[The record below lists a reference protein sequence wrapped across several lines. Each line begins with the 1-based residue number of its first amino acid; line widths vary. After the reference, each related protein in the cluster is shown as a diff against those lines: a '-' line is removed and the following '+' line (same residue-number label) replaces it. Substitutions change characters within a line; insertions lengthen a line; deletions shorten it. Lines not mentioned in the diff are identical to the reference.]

1 MEQQVVSSNLISDG
15 KGKWRST
22 KYYESLITNF
32 ASTVEKITAKNT
44 VNSPDFLVWK
54 FCGDA
59 QFPYQE
65 TRWNYGILGSG
76 KTN

>member
-1 MEQQVVSSNLISDG
+1 MEQQLVSNNLISDG

-32 ASTVEKITAKNT
+32 AGTVEKITAKNT
-44 VNSPDFLVWK
+44 LNSPDFLVWK

-59 QFPYQE
+59 QFLYQE
-65 TRWNYGILGSG
+65 IR
-76 KTN
+76 